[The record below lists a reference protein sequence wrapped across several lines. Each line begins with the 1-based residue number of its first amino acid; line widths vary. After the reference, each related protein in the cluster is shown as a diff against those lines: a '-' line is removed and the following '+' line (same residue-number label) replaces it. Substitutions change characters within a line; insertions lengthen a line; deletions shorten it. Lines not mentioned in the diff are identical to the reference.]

1 MFVCV
6 PTLPKNAAVEVQVIA
21 LEDRVFASSS
31 SSSSSSSFT
40 MNKWRCSSLSS
51 SSYVDEVEETKMR
64 SGSSS
69 SGGGSSRGS
78 SSEETNGRTSSGD
91 SCVVPPVSVR
101 GVHVGGVLCV
111 GHASFQLLG
120 DNRNKPL
127 RHGLTKIMVELGQ
140 VLRDANM
147 SWTQVNQLQCYY
159 SGGGVNSLQFAAVRE
174 CFLGCWR
181 ELRGEEE
188 ETPALSFVPVL
199 SNHPTTATLKLT
211 LKAFDIV
218 ALSKGGEK

>member
-1 MFVCV
+1 KIMYVCV
-6 PTLPKNAAVEVQVIA
+6 PTLPKNAAVEIQVIA
-21 LEDRVFASSS
+21 LEDRVFTSS

-51 SSYVDEVEETKMR
+51 SSDDDEVEETKTR

-69 SGGGSSRGS
+69 SGGGSSGGGS
-78 SSEETNGRTSSGD
+78 SEGGSSEETSGRTSSGD

-101 GVHVGGVLCV
+101 GVHVGGVVCV
-111 GHASFQLLG
+111 GHASFQLLD

-147 SWTQVNQLQCYY
+147 SWTQVNQIQCYY

-174 CFLGCWR
+174 CFLSCWR

-188 ETPALSFVPVL
+188 E
-199 SNHPTTATLKLT
+199 
-211 LKAFDIV
+211 
-218 ALSKGGEK
+218 